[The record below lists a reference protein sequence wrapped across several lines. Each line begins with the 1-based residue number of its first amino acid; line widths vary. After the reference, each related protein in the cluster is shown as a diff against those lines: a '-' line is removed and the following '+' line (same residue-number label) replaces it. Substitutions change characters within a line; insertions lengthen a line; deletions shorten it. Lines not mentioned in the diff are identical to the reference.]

1 MHNDIVCRL
10 SVNSICELRE
20 KTLDSIT
27 RAKVNKMLI
36 MQSIFKEFPVD
47 QLLYPPGE
55 EPLSDFKLNVNQY
68 KDRINLNLSAN
79 TPNINKEMNSYM
91 AGRILHIQKSA
102 IGKYSL

>member
-20 KTLDSIT
+20 KILDSIS
-27 RAKVNKMLI
+27 RSKVNKMLI
-36 MQSIFKEFPVD
+36 MQSVFKEFPIE
-47 QLLYPPGE
+47 QLLYPSGE

-68 KDRINLNLSAN
+68 TDKIKLNFSSS
-79 TPNINKEMNSYM
+79 TTNIGKEINSYM

-102 IGKYSL
+102 LGI